1 MPFRRILA
9 LPAALLL
16 VAIPAIA
23 SAHAELASSTPAAG
37 ANLDSPPTKVTLTF
51 SGDAN
56 GELDPSGSS
65 FTVTDAAGKN
75 LATGQ
80 VDLSVADRNVMTA
93 DVSIS
98 EPGVYTVKWT
108 SKSSDGASLSGSFS
122 FGYKASAAIPEPS
135 GGHEHETPN
144 TSVAPSGNGA
154 PLAPMGFA
162 LIGLALGLLSLG
174 VRRSRVAARS

>member
-37 ANLDSPPTKVTLTF
+37 ANLDTPPTKITLTF

-65 FTVTDAAGKN
+65 FTVTDAAGKT

-122 FGYKASAAIPEPS
+122 FGYKASATTPEPS

-144 TSVAPSGNGA
+144 TSVALTANEG
-154 PLAPMGFA
+154 PLAPVGFA
-162 LIGLALGLLSLG
+162 LIGLALGLLS
-174 VRRSRVAARS
+174 VRLRRGHAVARR